1 MFSNLP
7 KKFEMLEN
15 DQKRKKSDILF
26 ANQLKL
32 VYKWQCYACDVSIN
46 CTKHLHVTLISQKVS
61 ARLQDEMNKHIY
73 LKISLS
79 PTSLN
84 DVKFSDFSQTL
95 KKNL

>member
-32 VYKWQCYACDVSIN
+32 VYK
-46 CTKHLHVTLISQKVS
+46 
-61 ARLQDEMNKHIY
+61 
-73 LKISLS
+73 
-79 PTSLN
+79 
-84 DVKFSDFSQTL
+84 
-95 KKNL
+95 

>member
-46 CTKHLHVTLISQKVS
+46 CTKHLHVSNTDITKSFRKTS
-61 ARLQDEMNKHIY
+61 RRDE
-73 LKISLS
+73 
-79 PTSLN
+79 
-84 DVKFSDFSQTL
+84 
-95 KKNL
+95 